1 MDSFELRVRLEA
13 RGFQVLCGRE
23 KKEEVIFSCSLNH
36 RKKLLITTLS
46 ISDK

>member
-13 RGFQVLCGRE
+13 RGFQVLCGRG
-23 KKEEVIFSCSLNH
+23 KKEVIFSCSLNH